1 MKKTALFFLLLLSSF
16 AITPAIAQ
24 DDAQM
29 NAKLQFSSMF
39 IGTKNNFAD
48 LKGEQFLED
57 ENFVYF
63 KSEYGLGNRAFTLL
77 QSKKD
82 STEWYCFVEFSM
94 ETDITELPAIQGG
107 TFELLNMMV
116 TGGKIHGEETT
127 EGEKIRTDLYASGTN
142 AWLGELVTDQE
153 KKTFHILLKN
163 TQW

>member
-1 MKKTALFFLLLLSSF
+1 MKSALLFLLLSF
-16 AITPAIAQ
+16 VITSAIAQ
-24 DDAQM
+24 DDAET

-48 LKGEQFLED
+48 LKGDLLLED
-57 ENFVYF
+57 ENFIYY
-63 KSEYGLGNRAFTLL
+63 KSEYGLGNRAFTVF

-94 ETDITELPAIQGG
+94 ETDITELPAVQGG
-107 TFELLNMMV
+107 AFGVLNMMV
-116 TGGKIHGEETT
+116 SGGKIHGEETT

-163 TQW
+163 TAW